1 MIGEHN
7 PSGSDKYL
15 TGGERVKRPG
25 ISRRELLASAGIL
38 GIMTTLAACSAGGKV
53 EGSGSKDNREPD
65 SNGNAPEA
73 ENNNEKRY
81 GTYNKLSF
89 DQIYT
94 EVPKYRIEGDEN
106 ANAGPGVIYIKSGW
120 SREDGRLQKINEPET
135 LEPFT
140 VTELADRYDAGEI
153 NDGEVRHWLSDTV
166 AAVERPDVPG
176 LGGLFDDKDYNQDV
190 AIIQAPPLTERRKKA
205 ENIWE
210 ALGVLGQ
217 YVQGLALDIE
227 LYDKV
232 DDAGRVS
239 KDDYEKVFWM
249 VCRAVTSNEKA
260 ANKLKAFVSERARRV
275 ESPEQA
281 EECMNWWTESK
292 LAGTQPVV
300 GAYDD
305 SEAEHSGSNYNR
317 KNGITTIQ
325 FFVGKERTN
334 VIARGVDSVQICV
347 IGGTE
352 RVKDYSDPDY

>member
-15 TGGERVKRPG
+15 TGGERAEIPG
-25 ISRRELLASAGIL
+25 ISRRRLLTGAVAVGGL
-38 GIMTTLAACSAGGKV
+38 LTLAACGAGKNY
-53 EGSGSKDNREPD
+53 EKGSKDNRTTD
-65 SNGNAPEA
+65 SDGSTPEI
-73 ENNNEKRY
+73 ENSSEKKY
-81 GTYNKLSF
+81 STYNKLSF

-120 SREDGRLQKINEPET
+120 GREDGRLQKINEPDT

-140 VTELADRYDAGEI
+140 ITELADRYDAGEV

-249 VCRAVTSNEKA
+249 VCRAVASNEKA

-275 ESPEQA
+275 KSPEQA

-305 SEAEHSGSNYNR
+305 SETEHSGSNYNR
-317 KNGITTIQ
+317 RNGITTIQ
-325 FFVGKERTN
+325 FFVGDERTN